1 MIAPPR
7 PRLWIRSPGSHTPAP
22 GRRTIAAGRVLG
34 ALLVC
39 FLLWGLLDAR
49 SLKQSAEASP
59 LGIRRSTALVVLRP
73 LARISA
79 GLGIDWLGR
88 NIERALGGNPNAP
101 PGGAPLGGPGGVDMG
116 SSQPPAGGNP
126 LPGPP
131 PGTEPE
137 VPPESSPTP
146 KAPTVVVGPARLP
159 PLRRPTKA
167 APLRVLVLGD
177 SLAAELGQALQRR
190 LGPEL
195 FRVTVDGRISTG
207 LARSDYFNWP
217 AEVHA
222 DVVRYRP
229 ELVVAMFGANDNQS
243 IYLGRGRW
251 AYWWQRAAWL
261 RAYHARVSQIM
272 RVGAAGGA
280 RVAWVGIPIT
290 QSSAIP
296 WYKASLFD
304 SVYRGEAPKLPGV
317 LYYDSWHLFVNES
330 GKFSPFLPDQKGH
343 FQLMRMPDGVHMTP
357 AGNDYLVVNLLGA
370 LRTTWNLHVQV

>member
-1 MIAPPR
+1 MLAPPR
-7 PRLWIRSPGSHTPAP
+7 PRLWTRSSGSHRPTPV
-22 GRRTIAAGRVLG
+22 RRTIAAGRVLG

-39 FLLWGLLDAR
+39 FLVWGLLDAR
-49 SLKQSAEASP
+49 PLKRSAEASP
-59 LGIRRSTALVVLRP
+59 LGARRSAALFVLRP
-73 LARISA
+73 LARISG

-88 NIERALGGNPNAP
+88 NIERGLGGNPDAP
-101 PGGAPLGGPGGVDMG
+101 PGGAALGPGGVDVG
-116 SSQPPAGGNP
+116 SAPPPAGGNP

-146 KAPTVVVGPARLP
+146 KAPTVVVGPVQLP
-159 PLRRPTKA
+159 PLRRPSEA

-190 LGPEL
+190 LGSEL

-243 IYLGRGRW
+243 IYLGGGHW
-251 AYWWQRAAWL
+251 AYWWQRATWI

-272 RVGAAGGA
+272 RAGTAGGA
-280 RVAWVGIPIT
+280 RLAWVGIPIT

-304 SVYRGEAPKLPGV
+304 SVYRGAAPKLKGV
-317 LYYDSWHLFVNES
+317 LYYDSWHLFVNRS
-330 GKFSPFLPDQKGH
+330 GKFSAFLPDQKGH
-343 FQLMRMPDGVHMTP
+343 FQLMRMPDGVHMTV
-357 AGNDYLVVNLLGA
+357 AGNDYLVVNFLDA
-370 LRTTWNLHVQV
+370 LRTSWGLRIPT